1 MPSDDYDF
9 SRRDFSS
16 TTAFQL
22 ACDNHHV
29 IRVKDMG
36 NKSGKKN
43 QWTVA
48 DVKKAIKQKNEQSEN
63 SYVQDKVDL
72 KGVRSPS
79 AVDTNDVEAV
89 ETTYLAA
96 VETSRVPSNQA
107 GDITAEDEE
116 YSDDNVTGNVD
127 NNIALAEH
135 LKKRASAYKDRKG
148 KNSSMIEKYVTNS
161 NIFQPYRAVGLVSSD
176 IPFAVNENAGSQT
189 FLAIAVDR
197 SFNIYRADD
206 LTLAI
211 SSSQLEKKI
220 QEIAVW
226 HDLTFCVCMSSRKII
241 VFKRANIFR
250 ILDGKHNTNISKL
263 YVFGDLLMSISKEN
277 LVVMW
282 MLSRNKGYSVEYLD
296 KFSLI
301 QNNMDLPIDDER
313 LLDNGLTSNAINI
326 TVILHPS
333 TYLNKIL
340 LASDCGQL
348 HLWNIRSKK
357 CIYRFKQFVG
367 RDITTVVQS
376 PAIDVVGIGCRN
388 GRIFVHNLKYDEVLM
403 KFKHG
408 DGGITS
414 LAFRNDTFSVNRA
427 GTDDTKNTNS
437 ILAAGS
443 TTGSISLWN
452 LETQSLH
459 SEIKRQQ
466 TDSIVKLHF
475 LQNEPLLLSTSIDNS
490 LKMFIFDRPDGTC
503 RLLRSR
509 IGHAKPPTKVRFYGG
524 ILSENNGK
532 AVDGSALQLLSGGQ
546 DCSFR
551 SFHATRDSQ
560 SRN

>member
-1 MPSDDYDF
+1 
-9 SRRDFSS
+9 
-16 TTAFQL
+16 
-22 ACDNHHV
+22 
-29 IRVKDMG
+29 VKDMG

-116 YSDDNVTGNVD
+116 YSDDNVTGNVG

-135 LKKRASAYKDRKG
+135 LKRVSAHKDRKG

-226 HDLTFCVCMSSRKII
+226 HDLTFCVCRSSRKII

-250 ILDGKHNTNISKL
+250 ILDGKHNTNISK
-263 YVFGDLLMSISKEN
+263 
-277 LVVMW
+277 
-282 MLSRNKGYSVEYLD
+282 
-296 KFSLI
+296 
-301 QNNMDLPIDDER
+301 
-313 LLDNGLTSNAINI
+313 
-326 TVILHPS
+326 
-333 TYLNKIL
+333 
-340 LASDCGQL
+340 
-348 HLWNIRSKK
+348 
-357 CIYRFKQFVG
+357 
-367 RDITTVVQS
+367 
-376 PAIDVVGIGCRN
+376 
-388 GRIFVHNLKYDEVLM
+388 
-403 KFKHG
+403 
-408 DGGITS
+408 
-414 LAFRNDTFSVNRA
+414 
-427 GTDDTKNTNS
+427 
-437 ILAAGS
+437 
-443 TTGSISLWN
+443 
-452 LETQSLH
+452 
-459 SEIKRQQ
+459 
-466 TDSIVKLHF
+466 
-475 LQNEPLLLSTSIDNS
+475 
-490 LKMFIFDRPDGTC
+490 
-503 RLLRSR
+503 
-509 IGHAKPPTKVRFYGG
+509 
-524 ILSENNGK
+524 
-532 AVDGSALQLLSGGQ
+532 
-546 DCSFR
+546 
-551 SFHATRDSQ
+551 
-560 SRN
+560 